1 MLSRLAESFFWMG
14 RYIERAEGTARLL
27 VETHQ
32 LLVQDNGPDQA
43 RGVDCVLRGLGFDPA
58 ATTNLVGMVSAIYG
72 SADVPGSI
80 MGSLDYA
87 RNNARSV
94 RDALPADFFEVL
106 NKAHMKAMVVPDP
119 HFPGSNLREV
129 LEGLAVV
136 HGVFDWV
143 SPRDEAHSFYELG
156 CYVERIDM
164 VGRLLNMRLERGWPE
179 QGPATML
186 RSVAGLSTYLR
197 RHMRMTADPVREFLL
212 MDSVFPRSIRRSVI
226 GAEESLRGIAGHTA
240 TRVEPVLQS
249 LGLLRGQLEYAGD
262 FLTDE
267 TIDRLVVLALRAV
280 ESTSAAVRDHYF
292 RPVGSI
298 VWSH

>member
-14 RYIERAEGTARLL
+14 RYIERAEGTTRLL
-27 VETHQ
+27 VEVHQ
-32 LLVQDNGPDQA
+32 LLVQDNGPEQQ
-43 RGVDCVLRGLGFDPA
+43 RGIECVLRGLGFENAGPA
-58 ATTNLVGMVSAIYG
+58 DLVSMVSTIYG
-72 SADVPGSI
+72 SAEVPGSI
-80 MGSLDYA
+80 MGSLDFA
-87 RNNARSV
+87 RSNARSV

-119 HFPGSNLREV
+119 HFPGASLREV

-164 VGRLLNMRLERGWPE
+164 VGRLLNMRLESGWPE
-179 QGPATML
+179 QGPATLL

-197 RHMRMTADPVREFLL
+197 RHVRMTADSVRAFLL
-212 MDSVFPRSIRRSVI
+212 LDGMFPRSILRSVI
-226 GAEESLRGIAGHTA
+226 EAEASIREIADHTS
-240 TRVEPVLQS
+240 TRAEPVLRAI
-249 LGLLRGQLEYAGD
+249 GLLRGQLEYAGD
-262 FLTDE
+262 DMSDE
-267 TIDRLVVLALRAV
+267 AIDRLVSQALRAV
-280 ESTSAAVRDHYF
+280 ESTSSAVRDNFF

>member
-1 MLSRLAESFFWMG
+1 MLSRLAESCFWMG
-14 RYIERAEGTARLL
+14 RCIERAEGTARLL
-27 VETHQ
+27 VEVHQ

-43 RGVDCVLRGLGFDPA
+43 RGVECVIRGLGFEKNTDSH
-58 ATTNLVGMVSAIYG
+58 LVDLVSVLYG
-72 SADVPGSI
+72 STDVPGSI
-80 MGSLDYA
+80 LGSVDCA
-87 RNNARSV
+87 RINARSV

-106 NKAHMKAMVVPDP
+106 NKAHMKAMKSPDP
-119 HFPGSNLREV
+119 HFPGASLHEV

-164 VGRLLNMRLERGWPE
+164 VGRLLNMRLEKGWPE

-186 RSVAGLSTYLR
+186 RSVGGLSTYLR
-197 RHMRMTADPVREFLL
+197 RHVRMNAEPVREFLL
-212 MDSVFPRSIRRSVI
+212 MDSVFPRSILRST
-226 GAEESLRGIAGHTA
+226 AEAELSLREIANHTS

-249 LGLLRGQLEYAGD
+249 LGLLRGQLEYAD
-262 FLTDE
+262 TDLNE
-267 TIDRLVVLALRAV
+267 SAVDQLVSQSLKAV
-280 ESTSAAVRDHYF
+280 ETTSAAVRDHYF
-292 RPVGSI
+292 QPVGSI